1 MHLKPRT
8 TLPSNTLDSSFKTL
22 TSGVTEVSRTG
33 ASHTQLVG
41 RLIPS
46 LSGEREVNVVEVA
59 RLRFRSIAVKNCLK
73 HEQI

>member
-41 RLIPS
+41 VSYPAS
-46 LSGEREVNVVEVA
+46 LERE
-59 RLRFRSIAVKNCLK
+59 K
-73 HEQI
+73 